1 MRDWNLTSGDP
12 LHLTLAA
19 DFRFGG
25 VDYLNDQIWELDFA
39 SGEPRSLSLRTT
51 FGLRARSMRV
61 FPRFGE
67 GRGIVT
73 DPAKFVRAP
82 RVKKFYPNLLELDFS
97 PLENLD
103 VTAEFWAAGSQ
114 VVAGRYTLV
123 NRGAKARK
131 IRLELC
137 AILAPL
143 DGQAFFAAQ
152 SQMVN
157 VVTGTTGGLA
167 PLLYMTGEPNSV
179 TAPYPALTVDLELAP
194 AATKKISWALAALA
208 ASGPSYDLARK
219 TVARNWDA
227 ERARIEMSAESQTVE
242 IETGDPDWD
251 AAFALTQT
259 AALRSFLPAS
269 ETLPN
274 PSFVLTRAPD
284 HGFSRKGDGTDY
296 PLGWAGQSPL
306 EAYTLASLLPGAPQF
321 AKGLLRNFLSTQN
334 EDGFVDLRP
343 GLAGQRAKMLAAP
356 LLASLAWQIYQS
368 TDDGTRTAKS
378 PDFADL
384 RSRETSDS
392 AASDAFLAEV
402 FPSLL
407 KFFWNWFSPAHDR
420 DRDGLPE
427 WDHILQTGWDE
438 NPLFDVWNPWS
449 QGVDIGIAENPSL
462 YAMLAREAACLILI
476 AEKLGR
482 ANEVTLVKHQ
492 AELLDNAVAA
502 GWDESAAL
510 YSYRD
515 LVTCQS
521 LAGQVVAKGKGRAA
535 LKPKTEFERPVRL
548 LIEIQSKSPAAKRP
562 TIRLAE
568 LATKEPVEVI
578 APEQFVWRSG
588 GLVATT
594 RNVYERLGRVDVIGL
609 DAADKIIVRTVDLSA
624 QDHTLLLPLWAGLP
638 DQQRAQTMIGRAL
651 LDASRFDKPFGIPAL
666 ASPAPP
672 KADAAFSSVHLR
684 FNQLIGEGLLAYGFQ
699 TEAARLVEHIM
710 AAVVKNLKETRAF
723 HQRHHAE
730 TGAPIGE
737 RHALTGLA
745 PLGLFLQ
752 TLGVTI
758 HSATRVRL
766 EGKNPFPWPV
776 TIRYRGLTVTR
787 RADSTEVIFPN
798 GKSALMTD
806 TKPCIVSI

>member
-82 RVKKFYPNLLELDFS
+82 RLKKFYPNFLELDFS

-114 VVAGRYTLV
+114 VIAGRYTLV
-123 NRGAKARK
+123 NCGPKARK

-167 PLLYMTGEPNSV
+167 PLLYMTGGPNSI
-179 TAPYPALTVDLELAP
+179 TAPYPALTVELDLAP
-194 AATKKISWALAALA
+194 NASRSIAWALAALA
-208 ASGPSYDLARK
+208 ASGPSYELARK

-227 ERARIEMSAESQTVE
+227 EKARIEMSAESQTME

-251 AAFALTQT
+251 AAFAFTQT

-284 HGFSRKGDGTDY
+284 HGFSRKGDGADY

-306 EAYTLASLLPGAPQF
+306 EAYALASLLPGAPQY

-356 LLASLAWQIYQS
+356 LLASLAWQTYQ
-368 TDDGTRTAKS
+368 
-378 PDFADL
+378 
-384 RSRETSDS
+384 
-392 AASDAFLAEV
+392 ASNDDAFLAEV

-427 WDHILQTGWDE
+427 WDHLLQTGWDE

-449 QGVDIGIAENPSL
+449 QGMDIGAAENPSL

-482 ANEVTLVKHQ
+482 GNEVTLVQHQ

-502 GWDESAAL
+502 SWDESAAL

-515 LVTCQS
+515 LVTRLS

-535 LKPKTEFERPVRL
+535 LKPKKEFERPVRL

-562 TIRLAE
+562 EIRLAE
-568 LATKEPVEVI
+568 MATKEPVEVI

-594 RNVYERLGRVDVIGL
+594 RNVYEKLGRVDVIGL
-609 DAADKIIVRTVDLSA
+609 DAADKIVVRAIDLTA

-651 LDASRFDKPFGIPAL
+651 LDASRFDKPFGLPAL
-666 ASPAPP
+666 ASCPTE
-672 KADAAFSSVHLR
+672 KADAVCSSVHLR
-684 FNQLIGEGLLAYGFQ
+684 FNQLIGEGLLAYGFH

-752 TLGVTI
+752 TLSVTI

-776 TIRYRGLTVTR
+776 TIRYRGLTVKR
-787 RADSTEVIFPN
+787 GLESTEVIFAN
-798 GKSALMTD
+798 GKSVMVMD
-806 TKPCIVSI
+806 SKPCIVAL

>member
-1 MRDWNLTSGDP
+1 MRDWNLASGDP

-25 VDYLNDQIWELDFA
+25 VDYTNDHIWELDLS
-39 SGEPRSLSLRTT
+39 SGQPPALSLRTT

-67 GRGIVT
+67 GRGTVT

-82 RVKKFYPNLLELDFS
+82 RLRFFAPNFLELDFS
-97 PLENLD
+97 PLENLE
-103 VTAEFWAAGSQ
+103 VNAEFWAAGSQ

-131 IRLELC
+131 IRLEVC
-137 AILAPL
+137 AVLAPL
-143 DGQAFFAAQ
+143 EGQTFFAAQ

-157 VVTGTTGGLA
+157 VITGTTGGLA
-167 PLLYMTGEPNSV
+167 PLLYMTGGPNSI
-179 TAPYPALTVDLELAP
+179 TAPYPALTVELDLAP
-194 AATKKISWALAALA
+194 NGSRQISWALAALS
-208 ASGPSYDLARK
+208 ASGPSYELARK
-219 TVARNWDA
+219 TMARKWDA
-227 ERARIEMSAESQTVE
+227 EKARIQMNAESQMVDV
-242 IETGDPDWD
+242 ETGDPDWD

-284 HGFSRKGDGTDY
+284 HGFSHKGDGTDY
-296 PLGWAGQSPL
+296 PLGWAGQNPL
-306 EAYTLASLLPGAPQF
+306 EAYALASLLPGAPQF

-334 EDGFVDLRP
+334 EDGSIDARP

-356 LLASLAWQIYQS
+356 MLASLAWQTYQ
-368 TDDGTRTAKS
+368 
-378 PDFADL
+378 
-384 RSRETSDS
+384 
-392 AASDAFLAEV
+392 ASDDEAFLAEV
-402 FPSLL
+402 FPPLL
-407 KFFWNWFSPAHDR
+407 KFFWNWFSPVHDR

-427 WDHILQTGWDE
+427 WDHLLQTGWDE
-438 NPLFDVWNPWS
+438 NPLFDVWSPWS
-449 QGVDIGIAENPSL
+449 QGVDIGVAENPSL

-482 ANEVTLVKHQ
+482 AGEVALVKRQ
-492 AELLDNAVAA
+492 AEALDNAVAA
-502 GWDESAAL
+502 SWDEHAAL
-510 YSYRD
+510 YQYRD
-515 LVTCQS
+515 LVTRQS
-521 LAGQVVAKGKGRAA
+521 LAGQVVAKGKGRT
-535 LKPKTEFERPVRL
+535 LKPKKEFESPVRL
-548 LIEIQSKSPAAKRP
+548 LIEIQTKSPAAKRP
-562 TIRLAE
+562 EVRLAE
-568 LATKEPVEVI
+568 MATKEPVEVI

-594 RNVYERLGRVDVIGL
+594 RNVYEKLGRVEAVGL
-609 DAADKIIVRTVDLSA
+609 DAADRIIVRTVDLTQ
-624 QDHTLLLPLWAGLP
+624 QDHSLLLPLWAGLP
-638 DQQRAQTMIGRAL
+638 DQQRAQTLIGRAL
-651 LDASRFDKPFGIPAL
+651 LDESRFDKPFGLPAL
-666 ASPAPP
+666 ASPAPS
-672 KADAAFSSVHLR
+672 KADAVFSSVHLP
-684 FNQLIGEGLLAYGFQ
+684 FNQLIGEGLLAYGFH

-723 HQRHHAE
+723 HQHHHAE

-758 HSATRVRL
+758 LSATKIKL
-766 EGKNPFPWPV
+766 EGKNPFAWPV
-776 TIRYRGLTVTR
+776 TIRYRGLTVKR
-787 RADSTEVIFPN
+787 GIDSTEVIFAN
-798 GKSALMTD
+798 EKSVTITD
-806 TKPCIVSI
+806 SRPCIVTI

>member
-1 MRDWNLTSGDP
+1 MRDWNLSSADP

-25 VDYLNDQIWELDFA
+25 VDYVNDQIWELDLS
-39 SGEPRSLSLRTT
+39 SGQPPALSLRTT

-67 GRGIVT
+67 GRALVT

-82 RVKKFYPNLLELDFS
+82 RLRFFAPNFLELDFS
-97 PLENLD
+97 PLEHLD
-103 VTAEFWAAGSQ
+103 ITAEFWAADSH

-123 NRGAKARK
+123 NRAAQRRTIK
-131 IRLELC
+131 LDLC

-157 VVTGTTGGLA
+157 VITGTTGGLA
-167 PLLYMTGEPNSV
+167 PLLYMTGGPSHLA
-179 TAPYPALTVDLELAP
+179 APYPALTVQLDLTPNAP
-194 AATKKISWALAALA
+194 RKISWALAALT
-208 ASGPSYDLARK
+208 ASGPSYELARK

-227 ERARIEMSAESQTVE
+227 EKARIQMTADSQMVD
-242 IETGDPDWD
+242 IETGNPDWD

-269 ETLPN
+269 EALPN

-296 PLGWAGQSPL
+296 LLAWAGQSPL
-306 EAYTLASLLPGAPQF
+306 EAYYLASLLPGAPQF

-343 GLAGQRAKMLAAP
+343 GLSGQRAKMLAAP
-356 LLASLAWQIYQS
+356 LLASLAWQTYQS
-368 TDDGTRTAKS
+368 TND
-378 PDFADL
+378 
-384 RSRETSDS
+384 E
-392 AASDAFLAEV
+392 AFLAEV
-402 FPSLL
+402 FPPLL
-407 KFFWNWFSPAHDR
+407 KFFWQWFSPAHDR

-427 WDHILQTGWDE
+427 WDHLLQTGWDE

-449 QGVDIGIAENPSL
+449 QGVDIGMVENPSL
-462 YAMLAREAACLILI
+462 YALVAREAACLILI

-482 ANEVTLVKHQ
+482 ANEVTLVKRQ
-492 AELLDNAVAA
+492 AALLDQAVAA
-502 GWDESAAL
+502 SWDERAAL

-515 LVTCQS
+515 LATHLS

-535 LKPKTEFERPVRL
+535 LKPKKEFERPVRL
-548 LIEIQSKSPAAKRP
+548 LIEIQTKRPAAKRP
-562 TIRLAE
+562 EIRLAE
-568 LATKEPVEVI
+568 MATKDPVEVI
-578 APEQFVWRSG
+578 KPEQFVWRSG

-594 RNVYERLGRVDVIGL
+594 RNVYEKLGRVDVVGL
-609 DAADKIIVRTVDLSA
+609 DATDKIIVRTIELTQ

-638 DQQRAQTMIGRAL
+638 DRQRAQTMIGRAL
-651 LDASRFDKPFGIPAL
+651 LDASRFDKPFGLPAL
-666 ASPAPP
+666 ASSPPP
-672 KADAAFSSVHLR
+672 KADAAFSSVHLP

-699 TEAARLVEHIM
+699 IEAARLVEHIM

-723 HQRHHAE
+723 HQRYHAE
-730 TGAPIGE
+730 TGAPLGE

-745 PLGLFLQ
+745 PIGLFLQ

-766 EGKNPFPWPV
+766 EGRNPFPWPV
-776 TIRYRGLTVTR
+776 TIRYRGLTVQR
-787 RADSTEVIFPN
+787 GLASTEVIFAN
-798 GKSALMTD
+798 GKSVIVKD
-806 TKPCIVSI
+806 TAACVVTI

>member
-1 MRDWNLTSGDP
+1 MREWNLGANDP

-25 VDYLNDQIWELDFA
+25 VDYLNDQIWELDFT

-51 FGLRARSMRV
+51 FGLRACSMRI

-67 GRGIVT
+67 GRGVVT

-82 RVKKFYPNLLELDFS
+82 RLKKFYPNFLELDFS

-103 VTAEFWAAGSQ
+103 VTAEFWVAGSQ
-114 VVAGRYTLV
+114 ALAGRYTLV

-131 IRLELC
+131 IRLEVC
-137 AILAPL
+137 AILSPL

-167 PLLYMTGEPNSV
+167 PLLYMTGSPNSI
-179 TAPYPALTVDLELAP
+179 TAPYPALTVELDLAP
-194 AATKKISWALAALA
+194 SASRQAAWALASLA
-208 ASGPSYDLARK
+208 ASGPSYELARK
-219 TVARNWDA
+219 TVTRNWDA
-227 ERARIEMSAESQTVE
+227 EKARIERFAESQTVD
-242 IETGDPDWD
+242 IETGNPDWD

-274 PSFVLTRAPD
+274 PSFVLARAPD
-284 HGFSRKGDGTDY
+284 HGFSRKGDGTDF

-306 EAYTLASLLPGAPQF
+306 DAYYLASLLPGAPQF
-321 AKGLLRNFLSTQN
+321 AKGLLRNFLSSQN
-334 EDGFVDLRP
+334 EDGFVDARP
-343 GLAGQRAKMLAAP
+343 GLAGQRAKMLSAP
-356 LLASLAWQIYQS
+356 ALASLAWQAYQS
-368 TDDGTRTAKS
+368 SND
-378 PDFADL
+378 
-384 RSRETSDS
+384 E
-392 AASDAFLAEV
+392 AFLAEV

-420 DRDGLPE
+420 DSDGLPE
-427 WDHILQTGWDE
+427 WNHLLQTGWDE
-438 NPLFDVWNPWS
+438 NPLFDVWNPWA
-449 QGVDIGIAENPSL
+449 QGVDIGTVETPGL
-462 YAMLAREAACLILI
+462 YALLAREAACLILI

-482 ANEVTLVKHQ
+482 ANEVALVKRQ
-492 AELLDNAVAA
+492 AEALDDAVVA
-502 GWDESAAL
+502 GWDERVAL
-510 YSYRD
+510 YQYRD
-515 LVTCQS
+515 LATHLS

-535 LKPKTEFERPVRL
+535 LKPKKEFERSVRL
-548 LIEIQSKSPAAKRP
+548 LIEIQSKNPAPKRP
-562 TIRLAE
+562 EIRLAE
-568 LATKEPVEVI
+568 MATKEPVEVI
-578 APEQFVWRSG
+578 APEQFTRRSG
-588 GLVATT
+588 GFIATT
-594 RNVYERLGRVDVIGL
+594 RNVYEKLGRVDVIGL
-609 DAADKIIVRTVDLSA
+609 DAEDKIIVRTVDLTP

-651 LDASRFDKPFGIPAL
+651 LDPARFDKPFGLPAL
-666 ASPAPP
+666 ASPPRP
-672 KADAAFSSVHLR
+672 KADAVFSSVHLP
-684 FNQLIGEGLLAYGFQ
+684 FNQLVGEGLLAYGFHI
-699 TEAARLVEHIM
+699 ESARLVEHIM

-758 HSATRVRL
+758 LSATRVKL

-776 TIRYRGLTVTR
+776 TIRYRGLTVKR
-787 RADSTEVIFPN
+787 GLDSTEVIFAN
-798 GKSALMTD
+798 GKSATVKDSAACLVT
-806 TKPCIVSI
+806 I

>member
-1 MRDWNLTSGDP
+1 MRDWNLTSADP

-25 VDYLNDQIWELDFA
+25 VDHLNDQVWELDFA
-39 SGEPRSLSLRTT
+39 SGEPRALSLRTT
-51 FGLRARSMRV
+51 FGLRARSMRL

-67 GRGIVT
+67 GRAIVT

-82 RVKKFYPNLLELDFS
+82 RLRFFAPNFLELDFS
-97 PLENLD
+97 PLPDLD

-114 VVAGRYTLV
+114 VAAGRYSLV
-123 NRGAKARK
+123 NRSAKARK
-131 IRLELC
+131 IRLDIC
-137 AILAPL
+137 AILVPL

-157 VVTGTTGGLA
+157 VITGTTGGLA
-167 PLLYMTGEPNSV
+167 PLLYMTGGPNSV

-208 ASGPSYDLARK
+208 ASGPSYELARK
-219 TVARNWDA
+219 TVARHWDA
-227 ERARIEMSAESQTVE
+227 EKARIQMTAESQTVD

-259 AALRSFLPAS
+259 AAFRSFLPAS

-284 HGFSRKGDGTDY
+284 YGFSRKGDGTDY
-296 PLGWAGQSPL
+296 PFGWAGQSPL
-306 EAYTLASLLPGAPQF
+306 DAYYLASLLSGAPQF
-321 AKGLLRNFLSTQN
+321 AKGLLRNFLSSQN

-356 LLASLAWQIYQS
+356 LLASLAWQTHQ
-368 TDDGTRTAKS
+368 
-378 PDFADL
+378 
-384 RSRETSDS
+384 
-392 AASDAFLAEV
+392 ASNDDAFLAEV

-407 KFFWNWFSPAHDR
+407 KFFWNWFSPPHDR
-420 DRDGLPE
+420 NRDGLPE
-427 WDHILQTGWDE
+427 WDHLLQTGWDE

-449 QGVDIGIAENPSL
+449 QGVDIGVAENPSL
-462 YAMLAREAACLILI
+462 YALLAREAACLILM

-482 ANEVTLVKHQ
+482 AGEVALVKHQ
-492 AELLDNAVAA
+492 AELLDNAIAA
-502 GWDESAAL
+502 GWNERAAL
-510 YSYRD
+510 YQYRD
-515 LVTCQS
+515 LVTRQS
-521 LAGQVVAKGKGRAA
+521 LVGQVVAKGRGRAA
-535 LKPKTEFERPVRL
+535 LKPKKEFERPVRL
-548 LIEIQSKSPAAKRP
+548 LIEIQTKSPAAKRP
-562 TIRLAE
+562 EIRLAE
-568 LATKEPVEVI
+568 FATKEPVEVI

-594 RNVYERLGRVDVIGL
+594 RNVYEKLGRVDVIGL
-609 DAADKIIVRTVDLSA
+609 DAAYKIIVKTIDLTQ

-638 DQQRAQTMIGRAL
+638 DQQRAQTLIGRAI
-651 LDASRFDKPFGIPAL
+651 LDASRFDKPFGLPAL
-666 ASPAPP
+666 ASSPNP
-672 KADAAFSSVHLR
+672 KADAVFSSVHLP
-684 FNQLIGEGLLAYGFQ
+684 FNQLIGEGLLAYGFH

-737 RHALTGLA
+737 RHAATGLA

-758 HSATRVRL
+758 LSATKVKL

-776 TIRYRGLTVTR
+776 TIRYRGLTVKR
-787 RADSTEVIFPN
+787 GIDSTEVIFAN
-798 GKSALMTD
+798 GKSVMVTSIA
-806 TKPCIVSI
+806 PCVVSA

>member
-1 MRDWNLTSGDP
+1 MRDWNLSLGDP

-82 RVKKFYPNLLELDFS
+82 RLRFFAPNFLELDFS
-97 PLENLD
+97 PLPDLE

-114 VVAGRYTLV
+114 VVAGRYSLV
-123 NRGAKARK
+123 NRSAKARK

-157 VVTGTTGGLA
+157 IITGTTGGLA
-167 PLLYMTGEPNSV
+167 PLLYMTGGPSSV
-179 TAPYPALTVDLELAP
+179 TAPYPALTVDLDLAP
-194 AATKKISWALAALA
+194 NGSRQISWALAALT
-208 ASGPSYDLARK
+208 ASGPSFDLARK
-219 TVARNWDA
+219 TVARKWDA
-227 ERARIEMSAESQTVE
+227 EKARIQMTAESQMVDV
-242 IETGDPDWD
+242 ETGDPDWD
-251 AAFALTQT
+251 AAFAFTQT

-274 PSFVLTRAPD
+274 PSFVVTRAPD
-284 HGFSRKGDGTDY
+284 QGFSHKGDGTDY
-296 PLGWAGQSPL
+296 PPGWAGQSPL
-306 EAYTLASLLPGAPQF
+306 EAYYLAGLLPGAPQF
-321 AKGLLRNFLSTQN
+321 AKGLLKNFLSSQN

-356 LLASLAWQIYQS
+356 LLASLAWQVYQ
-368 TDDGTRTAKS
+368 
-378 PDFADL
+378 
-384 RSRETSDS
+384 
-392 AASDAFLAEV
+392 ASNDHAFLAEV
-402 FPSLL
+402 FPPLL
-407 KFFWNWFSPAHDR
+407 KFFWNWFSPPHDR
-420 DRDGLPE
+420 NRDGLPE
-427 WDHILQTGWDE
+427 WDHLLQTGWDE

-449 QGVDIGIAENPSL
+449 QGMDISIAENPSL
-462 YAMLAREAACLILI
+462 YALLAREAACLILI

-482 ANEVTLVKHQ
+482 ADEVALVKHQ
-492 AELLDNAVAA
+492 AEVLDNAVAA

-510 YSYRD
+510 YAYRD
-515 LVTCQS
+515 LVTRLS

-535 LKPKTEFERPVRL
+535 LKPKKEFERPVHL
-548 LIEIQSKSPAAKRP
+548 LIEIQTKSPAAKRP
-562 TIRLAE
+562 TVRLAE
-568 LATKEPVEVI
+568 QATKEPVEVI
-578 APEQFVWRSG
+578 APDAFQWRSG
-588 GLVATT
+588 GFVATT
-594 RNVYERLGRVDVIGL
+594 RNVYEKLGRVDILGL
-609 DAADKIIVRTVDLSA
+609 DAADKVIIRTIDLTA
-624 QDHTLLLPLWAGLP
+624 QDHTLLFPLWAGLP
-638 DQQRAQTMIGRAL
+638 DQQRAQTLIGRAI
-651 LDASRFDKPFGIPAL
+651 LDSTRFDKPFGLPAI

-672 KADAAFSSVHLR
+672 KADAAFSSVHLP
-684 FNQLIGEGLLAYGFQ
+684 FNQLVGEGLLAYGFH

-710 AAVVKNLKETRAF
+710 SAVVKNLKETRAF

-737 RHALTGLA
+737 RHAATGLA

-758 HSATRVRL
+758 LSSTKVKL

-776 TIRYRGLTVTR
+776 TLRYRGLVVKR
-787 RADSTEVIFPN
+787 GLNSTEVIFAN
-798 GKSALMTD
+798 GKSVMVTD
-806 TKPCIVSI
+806 PKACIVAI